1 MWREKK
7 RGKNICHY
15 LLICKKKKK
24 KNIFSIC
31 GMMDRKRV
39 STDRVE
45 GKWVGG
51 CRTEYERCILYSSNV
66 EAHNCP
72 TYSICTSC
80 NLNEY
85 VYILYTCI
93 LYLYVYNLSGQNGM
107 WPSDSL
113 KVLPPVTTHHAPP
126 SSLDSACFLLLPL
139 LFIQDFTL
147 CSSLSSGENCKS

>member
-1 MWREKK
+1 MHNTERSRLPFVERKK
-7 RGKNICHY
+7 EGQEYMSLFAHM
-15 LLICKKKKK
+15 LK
-24 KNIFSIC
+24 KNRFSIC
-31 GMMDRKRV
+31 WMMDRKRV

-85 VYILYTCI
+85 VYILYTWI

-139 LFIQDFTL
+139 YPPFFLVL
-147 CSSLSSGENCKS
+147 WGKL